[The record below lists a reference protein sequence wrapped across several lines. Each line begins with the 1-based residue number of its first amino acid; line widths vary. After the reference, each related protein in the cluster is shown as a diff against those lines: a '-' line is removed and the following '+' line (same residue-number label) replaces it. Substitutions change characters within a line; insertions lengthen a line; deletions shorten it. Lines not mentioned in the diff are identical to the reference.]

1 MTTGVRAVFVDTN
14 ILIYATNRLSPW
26 HRAANSAMLGARRR
40 GVDVVLSP
48 QILREYLA
56 AATRQGAAGSALP
69 IVDILSNV
77 QAFQHDRRV
86 VDDTAAAASALRA
99 LLRQLSFAGR
109 QVHDGNLVATMQVYR
124 VDQLLT
130 HNVADFTR
138 FSSLITVLPPLTTRW

>member
-1 MTTGVRAVFVDTN
+1 VTTGVRAVFVDTN

-26 HRAANSAMLGARRR
+26 HRAADSAMLGARRR
-40 GVDVVLSP
+40 GVDLVLSP

-77 QAFQHDRRV
+77 QAFQHNFRV
-86 VDDTAAAASALRA
+86 VDDTAAVASALQA
-99 LLRQLSFAGR
+99 LLG
-109 QVHDGNLVATMQVYR
+109 VATMQVYR
-124 VDQLLT
+124 IDHLLT

-138 FSSLITVLPPLTTRW
+138 FSGLITVLPLLTTRW